1 MLNIELP
8 IRFLV
13 YFKLA
18 RHNAVCICI
27 CRILRTQSRMIF
39 FFQNGVYN
47 SVWYTHFIEKEEKK
61 ERVELKWLQWCCIF
75 LSGAVTQDWNALL
88 ASFTSFASNRL
99 TVADNLSVNK
109 KYQLVKLTWIYF
121 DTVRRN
127 FHNYYMF
134 PFVIL
139 QVNKKTLVKINYTRW
154 KGISSSNLFIVW
166 SFGYIF

>member
-13 YFKLA
+13 YFKSWRDVTL
-18 RHNAVCICI
+18 I
-27 CRILRTQSRMIF
+27 CRILRTQNRIF
-39 FFQNGVYN
+39 FPRKGFTILFGIRILLRKSKN
-47 SVWYTHFIEKEEKK
+47 K

-154 KGISSSNLFIVW
+154 NSISSSNLFIVW
-166 SFGYIF
+166 AFGYIV

>member
-13 YFKLA
+13 YFKSWRDVTL
-18 RHNAVCICI
+18 I
-27 CRILRTQSRMIF
+27 CRILRTQSRIF
-39 FFQNGVYN
+39 FSQKGVYN
-47 SVWYTHFIEKEEKK
+47 SVWYTHFIEKEENK

-154 KGISSSNLFIVW
+154 NSISSSNLFTVW
-166 SFGYIF
+166 SFGYIV